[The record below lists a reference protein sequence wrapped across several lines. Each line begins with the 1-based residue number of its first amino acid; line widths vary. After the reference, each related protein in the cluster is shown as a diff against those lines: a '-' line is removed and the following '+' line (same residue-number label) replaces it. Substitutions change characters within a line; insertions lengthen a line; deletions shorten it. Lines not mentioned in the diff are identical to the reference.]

1 MERAA
6 DALCLG
12 SLGCGAG
19 VVVSWG
25 TGGLGPPREAC
36 LLGDAW
42 FLPLS
47 RGWRKFFFHLSSGN
61 ISFLFPKS
69 KDPFLVNVSSDDD
82 HAGSYLC
89 HHRGSYCK

>member
-1 MERAA
+1 MLCFWEASAVVQGWLSHGEQEAWALPER
-6 DALCLG
+6 
-12 SLGCGAG
+12 
-19 VVVSWG
+19 
-25 TGGLGPPREAC
+25 PAC
-36 LLGDAW
+36 LLGDVW

-47 RGWRKFFFHLSSGN
+47 QGWRKFFSHLSSGN